1 MPTTFGKIDILG
13 NGREHRV
20 AQMVMNNFSNGDFSR
35 LPDTFVG
42 NIIGAFSRALSDK
55 MDRAVREAAG
65 LSNSACCAIVT
76 IGSEP
81 NSCIETLRRMLSLE
95 HSSLVRLIDRMEKQ
109 GLLQRIRG
117 TGKDLREVKVSL
129 TDRGETYFTIILEA
143 RRNVLAKTLEP
154 LTHEER
160 QLFSSIIFKLM
171 PSVVEGGYDQHYV
184 CRLCDLESC
193 PQENCPVNLA
203 YPDLFELPEKP
214 FKRIQQCNGNQRQ
227 KSEESKNNSYNIAN

>member
-1 MPTTFGKIDILG
+1 MGKSKVLAMV
-13 NGREHRV
+13 REHRV
-20 AQMVMNNFSNGDFSR
+20 AQMVMNNYCNGDFSL

-55 MDRAVREAAG
+55 MDSAVREATG
-65 LSNSACCAIVT
+65 LSNSACYAIVT
-76 IGSEP
+76 VGSEP
-81 NSCIETLRRMLSLE
+81 NACIETLRRMLSLE

-109 GLLQRIRG
+109 GLMQRIRG
-117 TGKDLREVKVSL
+117 TGKDLRKVNVSL
-129 TDRGETYFTIILEA
+129 TDKGEAYFTIILEA
-143 RRNVLAKTLEP
+143 RRNVLARISES

-160 QLFSSIIFKLM
+160 KLISSIIFKLM

-203 YPDLFELPEKP
+203 YPELFELPDKP
-214 FKRIQQCNGNQRQ
+214 FKRVQQSSINC
-227 KSEESKNNSYNIAN
+227 